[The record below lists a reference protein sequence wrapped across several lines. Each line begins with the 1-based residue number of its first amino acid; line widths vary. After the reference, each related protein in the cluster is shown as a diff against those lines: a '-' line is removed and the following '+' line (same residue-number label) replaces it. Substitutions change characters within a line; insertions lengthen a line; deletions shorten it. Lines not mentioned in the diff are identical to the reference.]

1 MITVYATYHISGT
14 RKLHWLNPRN
24 SWCVQTFTCE
34 RHCLIELASMAA
46 ADAHPLDSWRS
57 GFCSRLQMSW
67 LWPMLTLGGKVCQG
81 VNSDSGAFMRLG
93 FSSCV
98 CCSYVGIFRICPTR
112 PTLITTQEK
121 WSQTSVAGMEMCFRV
136 ESFQVP
142 RHAIALN
149 YHTVCVYFFWI
160 RLSIWQYDTIKYF
173 GS

>member
-98 CCSYVGIFRICPTR
+98 CCSLWAFLEFAQPAQPSLPLRRSGVRHPLQAWKCVSGSSRFRSLAMQLPWI
-112 PTLITTQEK
+112 ITPF
-121 WSQTSVAGMEMCFRV
+121 AYI
-136 ESFQVP
+136 SF
-142 RHAIALN
+142 
-149 YHTVCVYFFWI
+149 
-160 RLSIWQYDTIKYF
+160 
-173 GS
+173 G